1 MEEFKNIILEKKGNV
16 AKITINRP
24 PLNIIDIETLE
35 ELDKALKEV
44 KTDEGVSL
52 MILTAAGERAFS
64 VGFDVKDHT
73 PEKVDDLIR
82 LFYAV
87 TLSLIDVDKPTI
99 AVVDGLALGGGCELI
114 ATCDMVIA
122 SERSKFGQPE
132 IDLGVYPPVAVV
144 LFPRLVGRMKALEL
158 TLTGE
163 RIDAKE
169 AERIGLVNRAVPA
182 NRLEEEVNKLVGKLK
197 EKSPIVLK
205 LTRRALY
212 RGLDMELKKAL
223 VNVNDAY
230 LGLLMHTEDAV
241 EGLTAFLEKRK
252 PKWKGK

>member
-1 MEEFKNIILEKKGNV
+1 MEGFRNILLEKKDNV

-24 PLNIIDIETLE
+24 PLNIIDIKTLK
-35 ELDKALKEV
+35 ELDKALNEV
-44 KTDEGVSL
+44 KRDEHVSL

-73 PEKVDDLIR
+73 PEKVDELIK
-82 LFYAV
+82 LFHDV
-87 TLSLIDVDKPTI
+87 TLSLIDLDKPTI

-114 ATCDMVIA
+114 ATCDMVVA
-122 SERSKFGQPE
+122 SERSEFGQPE
-132 IDLGVYPPVAVV
+132 IDVGVYPPVAVV

-158 TLTGE
+158 ILTGE
-163 RIDAKE
+163 RIGAKE
-169 AERIGLVNRAVPA
+169 AERIGLVNRVVPA
-182 NRLEEEVNKLVGKLK
+182 DRLEEEVNKLVGKLK
-197 EKSPIVLK
+197 EKSPIVLR

-212 RGLDMELKKAL
+212 RELDMELKKAL
-223 VNVNDAY
+223 ENVNDSY

-241 EGLTAFLEKRK
+241 EGLKAFLEKRK

>member
-1 MEEFKNIILEKKGNV
+1 MAEFTNILLEQKNNV

-24 PLNIIDIETLE
+24 PLNIVDIKT
-35 ELDKALKEV
+35 LKELNEALNEV
-44 KTDEGVSL
+44 KRDESTSL

-64 VGFDVKDHT
+64 VGFDIKDHT
-73 PEKVDDLIR
+73 SEKVDELIR
-82 LFYAV
+82 LFHDV
-87 TLSLIDVDKPTI
+87 TLSLIDLDKPTI
-99 AVVDGLALGGGCELI
+99 AVVDGLALGGGCELV

-122 SERSKFGQPE
+122 SERSMFGQPE
-132 IDLGVYPPVAVV
+132 IDVGVYPPIALV

-158 TLTGE
+158 ILTGE
-163 RIDAKE
+163 RISAEE
-169 AERIGLVNRAVPA
+169 AERIGLVNRVVPA
-182 NRLEEEVNKLVGKLK
+182 DRLEEEVNRLVAKLK

-212 RGLDMELKKAL
+212 RGLDTELKKAL
-223 VNVNDAY
+223 ENVNDSY

-241 EGLTAFLEKRK
+241 EGLKAFLEKRK

>member
-1 MEEFKNIILEKKGNV
+1 MKFQNILLEKKDNV

-24 PLNIIDIETLE
+24 PLNIIDIETLK
-35 ELDKALKEV
+35 ELDEALNEV
-44 KTDEGVSL
+44 KEDEGISL
-52 MILTAAGERAFS
+52 LIFTAAGERAFS
-64 VGFDVKDHT
+64 VGFDIKDHT
-73 PEKVDDLIR
+73 PEKVDELIK
-82 LFYAV
+82 LFHGV
-87 TLSLIDVDKPTI
+87 TLSLIDLDKPTI

-114 ATCDMVIA
+114 ATCDMVVA
-122 SERSKFGQPE
+122 SERSEFGQPE
-132 IDLGVYPPVAVV
+132 IDVGVYPPVALV
-144 LFPRLVGRMKALEL
+144 LFPRLIGRMRALEL
-158 TLTGE
+158 ILTGE

-169 AERIGLVNRAVPA
+169 AERIGLVNRMIPA

-223 VNVNDAY
+223 ENVNDSY

-241 EGLTAFLEKRK
+241 EGLKAFLEKRK